1 MTGPAAVPR
10 AAEWIAENDT
20 LVSRRGHR
28 IAFRRRGTGPT
39 VLLLHGFPTWSYDYA
54 EVATDLASD
63 HDVITMDF
71 LGYGAWISP
80 TAISIRWPNPPT
92 PSKISSRTS
101 TSRRCDWWFTTT
113 AGSSVRNSSTG
124 PIAESFRSRS
134 TT

>member
-1 MTGPAAVPR
+1 MTGPARVPR
-10 AAEWIAENDT
+10 AAEWIAENDA
-20 LVSRRGHR
+20 LVSHRGHR
-28 IAFRRRGTGPT
+28 IAFRRRGAGPT

-54 EVATDLASD
+54 EVATDLAAD

-71 LGYGAWISP
+71 LGYGASDKP
-80 TAISIRWPNPPT
+80 DSYQYSVPSPPT
-92 PSKISSRTS
+92 SSKISSRTS